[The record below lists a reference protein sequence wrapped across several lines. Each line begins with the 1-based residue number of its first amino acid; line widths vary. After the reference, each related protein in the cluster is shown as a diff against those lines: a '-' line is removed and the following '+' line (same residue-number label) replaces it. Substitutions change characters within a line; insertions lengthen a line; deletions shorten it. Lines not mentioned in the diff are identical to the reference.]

1 MSTEQKFTMDEFL
14 ALAERYFNEEYH
26 RVTDSVFKDINP
38 ESFIEQELYLYG
50 GNQIK
55 TNYKWNNGTWILVD
69 KVYMRTNSEFKQYI
83 KENLK

>member
-1 MSTEQKFTMDEFL
+1 MSEQRYSMDEFL
-14 ALAERYFNEEYH
+14 TLAERYFNEEYR
-26 RVTDSVFKDINP
+26 RVTDSVFKDISP

>member
-1 MSTEQKFTMDEFL
+1 MDEFL
-14 ALAERYFNEEYH
+14 TLAERYFNEEYR
-26 RVTDSVFKDINP
+26 RVTESVFKDINP

-55 TNYKWNNGTWILVD
+55 TNHKWNNGTWILVD

>member
-1 MSTEQKFTMDEFL
+1 MDEFL
-14 ALAERYFNEEYH
+14 TLAERYFNEEYR
-26 RVTDSVFKDINP
+26 RVTDSVFKDISP

-55 TNYKWNNGTWILVD
+55 TKYKWNNGTWILVD
-69 KVYMRTNSEFKQYI
+69 KVYMRTNNEFKQYI

>member
-1 MSTEQKFTMDEFL
+1 MSEQRYSMDEFL
-14 ALAERYFNEEYH
+14 TLAERYFNEEYR
-26 RVTDSVFKDINP
+26 RVTESVFKDISP

>member
-1 MSTEQKFTMDEFL
+1 MSEQRYSMDEFL
-14 ALAERYFNEEYH
+14 TLAERYFNEEYR

>member
-1 MSTEQKFTMDEFL
+1 MSEQRYSMDEFL
-14 ALAERYFNEEYH
+14 ALAERYFDEEYR
-26 RVTDSVFKDINP
+26 RVTESVFKDINP

-69 KVYMRTNSEFKQYI
+69 KVYMRTNNEFKKYI

>member
-1 MSTEQKFTMDEFL
+1 MSEQKYSIDEFL
-14 ALAERYFNEEYH
+14 SLAERYFNEEYL
-26 RVTDSVFKDINP
+26 RVNESVFKDIEP
-38 ESFIEQELYLYG
+38 SMFIEQELYLYG

-69 KVYMRTNSEFKQYI
+69 KVYMRTNNQFKQYI

>member
-1 MSTEQKFTMDEFL
+1 MDEFL
-14 ALAERYFNEEYH
+14 TLAERYFNEEYR
-26 RVTDSVFKDINP
+26 RVTESVFKDISP

-55 TNYKWNNGTWILVD
+55 TNYKWNNGTCILVD